1 MSGYSVKNTIF
12 WQCMSG
18 QAVVQGGGRC
28 KDFWSQSD
36 SRALK
41 LGESRSGLTSAPGPK
56 SLDANGDFG
65 GSCFC
70 GTGAVLAA
78 S

>member
-1 MSGYSVKNTIF
+1 
-12 WQCMSG
+12 MSG
-18 QAVVQGGGRC
+18 QAVVQGEGRY
-28 KDFWSQSD
+28 KDFRSESED
-36 SRALK
+36 GAFK
-41 LGESRSGLTSAPGPK
+41 LDESRSGLTLAPDPK
-56 SLDANGDFG
+56 FLDANGDFG